1 MAKGQRLIEVTIDI
15 DANSIINVD
24 AIDKFTENSKK
35 LIIWVKKN

>member
-24 AIDKFTENSKK
+24 VIDKFTENSKK
-35 LIIWVKKN
+35 LII

>member
-24 AIDKFTENSKK
+24 VIDKFTENSKK
-35 LIIWVKKN
+35 LIIWVKNN